1 MLGLVYYQAH
11 LFLGVLIDMTN
22 DKLSVNMRVNVGQ
35 MKIIDI
41 AAKLIGKDRTSFI
54 IDAAVEKAENVVLG
68 SDDFQAFAKALDG
81 Q

>member
-1 MLGLVYYQAH
+1 
-11 LFLGVLIDMTN
+11 MTN

-54 IDAAVEKAENVVLG
+54 IDVAVEKAENVVLG
-68 SDDFQAFAKALDG
+68 SDDFQVFAKALNG